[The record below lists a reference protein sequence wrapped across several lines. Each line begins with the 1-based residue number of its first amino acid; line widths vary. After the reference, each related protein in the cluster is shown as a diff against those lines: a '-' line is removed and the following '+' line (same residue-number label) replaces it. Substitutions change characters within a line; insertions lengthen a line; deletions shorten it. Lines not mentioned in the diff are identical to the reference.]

1 MYLARQNYAK
11 AIYCFEEMLLQQPKN
26 YLVNL
31 KYAEMLYSTK
41 RDRLDDLIDS
51 RKYFMHAALLREEG
65 ALPCV
70 RALFG
75 VIKTCKAIKKLSNKT
90 GGDQKVDEMIRTA

>member
-1 MYLARQNYAK
+1 M
-11 AIYCFEEMLLQQPKN
+11 
-26 YLVNL
+26 NL

-41 RDRLDDLIDS
+41 RDKLDDLIDS

-65 ALPCV
+65 QFPCV

-75 VIKTCKAIKKLSNKT
+75 VIKTCKQIAKLSNKASEKDV
-90 GGDQKVDEMIRTA
+90 GEMITTA

>member
-1 MYLARQNYAK
+1 M
-11 AIYCFEEMLLQQPKN
+11 
-26 YLVNL
+26 NL

-65 ALPCV
+65 CLPCV

-75 VIKTCKAIKKLSNKT
+75 VIKCCKAIKKLSNKT
-90 GGDQKVDEMIRTA
+90 SE